1 MHINLSPIL
10 LCADRSSEAQD
21 ALRKAS
27 ILARYLD
34 AKIELFA
41 CDTEHG
47 WAVSQSSQ
55 SEAARAALESCLAA
69 SRIYVEALRGS
80 IAATDLQ
87 IATRVAC
94 ARGVAEGVTERVR
107 TGGHALVVKN
117 FDMGPAHAW
126 RGPTSADLRLV
137 QACEVPLLLTRARP
151 WSTPLQVWVALDLRR
166 CDLRHGRAV
175 LEIARLVAE
184 GCRGRRVV
192 AYVEPHTGGD
202 TDAERTLEDARRAF
216 GLAPADLRLLTGDP
230 LEELPRALHS
240 GGADLLVMAKP
251 ASTAGR
257 HARQPLVE
265 RLLGLGECDVL
276 LVPEDAVPA
285 VASASLAPLATD
297 ALHSQR

>member
-94 ARGVAEGVTERVR
+94 ARGRQKFRYGARPRVARAHLGRPAPRAGLRGTAVVDP
-107 TGGHALVVKN
+107 GPALV
-117 FDMGPAHAW
+117 
-126 RGPTSADLRLV
+126 
-137 QACEVPLLLTRARP
+137 
-151 WSTPLQVWVALDLRR
+151 
-166 CDLRHGRAV
+166 
-175 LEIARLVAE
+175 
-184 GCRGRRVV
+184 
-192 AYVEPHTGGD
+192 
-202 TDAERTLEDARRAF
+202 DAAA
-216 GLAPADLRLLTGDP
+216 GL
-230 LEELPRALHS
+230 
-240 GGADLLVMAKP
+240 GGA
-251 ASTAGR
+251 
-257 HARQPLVE
+257 
-265 RLLGLGECDVL
+265 
-276 LVPEDAVPA
+276 
-285 VASASLAPLATD
+285 
-297 ALHSQR
+297 

>member
-1 MHINLSPIL
+1 MPKHLDSIL

-47 WAVSQSSQ
+47 WAANPSSQ

-80 IAATDLQ
+80 IPATDLQ
-87 IATRVAC
+87 IVTRVDC

-230 LEELPRALHS
+230 LKELPRALHS

-265 RLLGLGECDVL
+265 RLLGLGDCDVL

>member
-1 MHINLSPIL
+1 
-10 LCADRSSEAQD
+10 
-21 ALRKAS
+21 
-27 ILARYLD
+27 
-34 AKIELFA
+34 
-41 CDTEHG
+41 
-47 WAVSQSSQ
+47 
-55 SEAARAALESCLAA
+55 
-69 SRIYVEALRGS
+69 
-80 IAATDLQ
+80 
-87 IATRVAC
+87 
-94 ARGVAEGVTERVR
+94 
-107 TGGHALVVKN
+107 
-117 FDMGPAHAW
+117 
-126 RGPTSADLRLV
+126 
-137 QACEVPLLLTRARP
+137 
-151 WSTPLQVWVALDLRR
+151 
-166 CDLRHGRAV
+166 
-175 LEIARLVAE
+175 
-184 GCRGRRVV
+184 V

>member
-1 MHINLSPIL
+1 MPTRLNSIL

-47 WAVSQSSQ
+47 WAVGQSSQ

-80 IAATDLQ
+80 IPATDLQ

-117 FDMGPAHAW
+117 FDTGPAHAW

-166 CDLRHGRAV
+166 CDLGHGRAV
-175 LEIARLVAE
+175 LEIARLLAE
-184 GCRGRRVV
+184 GYRGHRVV
-192 AYVEPHTGGD
+192 AYVEPHSGRDTGS
-202 TDAERTLEDARRAF
+202 ERTLEDACRAF
-216 GLAPADLRLLTGDP
+216 GLAPADLKLLTGDP
-230 LEELPRALHS
+230 MDELPKALQS
-240 GGADLLVMAKP
+240 GGADVLVMAKT
-251 ASTAGR
+251 ASTTGR

-265 RLLGLGECDVL
+265 RLLGLGDCDVL

-285 VASASLAPLATD
+285 VASVSLAPFATD
-297 ALHSQR
+297 ALDRER

>member
-1 MHINLSPIL
+1 MPKHLDSIL

-47 WAVSQSSQ
+47 WAANPSSQ

-80 IAATDLQ
+80 IPAIDLQ
-87 IATRVAC
+87 IVTRVDC
-94 ARGVAEGVTERVR
+94 ARGVVEGVTERVR

-117 FDMGPAHAW
+117 FDTGPAHAW

-137 QACEVPLLLTRARP
+137 EACEVPLLLTRARP

-202 TDAERTLEDARRAF
+202 TDAERTLEDACRAF

-230 LEELPRALHS
+230 MDELPQALRS
-240 GGADLLVMAKP
+240 GGADLLVIARS
-251 ASTAGR
+251 AAAADRRS
-257 HARQPLVE
+257 RQPLVE
-265 RLLGLGECDVL
+265 RLLGLGHCDVL
-276 LVPEDAVPA
+276 LVPEDAVPT
-285 VASASLAPLATD
+285 VPSVSLAPLATD
-297 ALHSQR
+297 ALDGQC